1 MLKKRNVET
10 NSTINSIAK
19 QLHPIKEEFHPVFR
33 QTLSFGQKAADW
45 MSSFGGS
52 WTFILIFISFLG
64 IWMFI
69 NFSYLSNNGFDPYPF
84 ILLNLVLSCL
94 AAFQAPVILMAANR
108 QGQRD
113 RIDAKYD
120 HAINRK
126 AEREVKRIMKDLDSI
141 KRVLRDIKKK

>member
-1 MLKKRNVET
+1 MSQKKKVDSKSNHDNHPT
-10 NSTINSIAK
+10 KNHH
-19 QLHPIKEEFHPVFR
+19 HPIFR
-33 QTLSFGQKAADW
+33 QKLTLGQKAADFIAT
-45 MSSFGGS
+45 FGGS
-52 WTFILIFISFLG
+52 WTFVISLGLILLLWMLVNSYFLIFRTT
-64 IWMFI
+64 
-69 NFSYLSNNGFDPYPF
+69 FDPYPF
-84 ILLNLVLSCL
+84 ILLNLVLSSL